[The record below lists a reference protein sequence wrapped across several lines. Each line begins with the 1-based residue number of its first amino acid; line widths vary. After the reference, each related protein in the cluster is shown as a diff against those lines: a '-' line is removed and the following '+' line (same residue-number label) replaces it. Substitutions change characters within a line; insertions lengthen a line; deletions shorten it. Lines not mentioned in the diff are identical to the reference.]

1 MESLVRL
8 DHLFGVDC
16 HKLGLSGGG
25 SSRSRFVRKLVRQ
38 GAGSSGSWFVRRRFV
53 RELVR
58 QEAVR
63 QGAGLSG
70 SRFVKEPVRQ
80 GAGSSGVG
88 VWPLKSQGRPSDL
101 RFFLKSTFSS
111 FKFHDHYKI
120 IK

>member
-38 GAGSSGSWFVRRRFV
+38 GAGSSGGGSSGSWFVR
-53 RELVR
+53 
-58 QEAVR
+58 
-63 QGAGLSG
+63 
-70 SRFVKEPVRQ
+70 EPVRQ